1 MDNKNETTALY
12 AGYDQFA
19 QQYEAAYRAFAA
31 TYELRTPKPIMP
43 RHRLTN
49 AGVLVAL
56 GVMLIAQVI
65 VSGSRTIREF
75 GDVGYPAFVMLELGM
90 VVFAFIR
97 TSRSYANSNAR
108 RASVAWWINAGL
120 VLSFA
125 VLLSGNIDAALSSK
139 GIELPGAVNV
149 IIQLAIAI
157 SAPVLA
163 FITGDVFGMYA
174 AMATHERRA
183 ETERYQAEARVWSEG
198 MARSWQSQKAQ
209 WGVKIEVVREPVRV
223 GHALPDN
230 VSAVRPVDEIMD
242 SGRTSGQGY
251 TKRMDARTQVWTW
264 LDANPSDAVLNVR
277 ELADKIGVGKSTVAS
292 TLREWRQSQEVQS

>member
-12 AGYDQFA
+12 AGYDLFA

-43 RHRLTN
+43 RRRLTN

-56 GVMLIAQVI
+56 GAMLIAQVI

-149 IIQLAIAI
+149 VIQLAIAI

-183 ETERYQAEARVWSEG
+183 ETERYQTEARVWSEG

-209 WGVKIEVVREPVRV
+209 WGVKIEVVREPIRI
-223 GHALPDN
+223 LPDISN
-230 VSAVRPVDEIMD
+230 GTSNGTSIGNTLPAKSSAGHSKVPDA
-242 SGRTSGQGY
+242 S
-251 TKRMDARTQVWTW
+251 KR
-264 LDANPSDAVLNVR
+264 VR
-277 ELADKIGVGKSTVAS
+277 EYFSENPDAIYNFQWKDIVDATGAQKSTVYAV
-292 TLREWRQSQEVQS
+292 RKQIMEDAGVQS